1 MATWEIFAMFTILLN
16 KLTLGFLT
24 RNMKEEIQTF
34 RGHKKEASSVAW
46 HPIHEGMFSSGGS
59 DGSIIFWNVNQEKE
73 IGVIEQVSRSFCIFL
88 LM

>member
-1 MATWEIFAMFTILLN
+1 
-16 KLTLGFLT
+16 
-24 RNMKEEIQTF
+24 MKEEIQTF

-73 IGVIEQVSRSFCIFL
+73 IGVIEQVSIVQLISSNFSYTDL
-88 LM
+88 K